1 MAENDDIKFVKENSI
16 ASKPITKKDLEK
28 PELVIGF
35 MKNEKGSD
43 YDPSQKEG
51 NILTIKKRGDVYDF
65 YRGDELR
72 PSSAGI
78 DADEVLRV
86 LNNRTAG
93 YTYLATS
100 RKDPKLAR
108 WIDIDDEDIYTN
120 RLRSDADP
128 TRPLEFIGEERKPV
142 ASLSDKIKNKSLTVR
157 EAIDNAG
164 VSLVTKGGEPTA
176 LAKNIEAAGM
186 SLDAPW
192 DDIKSNNFLIKLN
205 EVGTEA
211 NFTSLLKVENRVK
224 QAASVADV
232 PYPYVTVFGA
242 GSKSVDIQVDGKPLE
257 KARQARRKGKPTA
270 IPGAVDAVPALV
282 RGLNAIPDE
291 QTRAAVAFNILVPL
305 RPIEVSNIGIDDID
319 FETGKFKEA
328 WRRGNKI
335 RNDIELPEVAL
346 ELLRDARDTAIAN
359 GQDKIFDT
367 TTEKLT
373 KGTKVPGGIADQ
385 FKAFR
390 SIMGRDFKGS
400 SDIRKI
406 VPSLMVGEL
415 QAGIEVSTIMG
426 HATTDEMM
434 GSLKKMTASSYIS
447 PIITSEGSAAKQA
460 LRGYHNMMSEVL
472 QLTSLNE
479 LPATMGFSAKNL
491 TSVGAPKLSVVPK
504 NSDITPTPDK
514 QTVGTLTDAD
524 LGLFEDIKAERSEK
538 LQLSATKAKKERLEL
553 QAQMGDLDEQA
564 IRAKVRREDELKRI
578 RADERAK
585 LAGPSI
591 ENPEPSS
598 LEDLS
603 PELQEKLNRGGFDI
617 SKFLGKTAKAIG
629 IGAALET
636 ARQFI
641 EEPVATAA
649 ELGKEVLL
657 ERGLGAGPGAAVS
670 MIMQPT
676 ELASGELTPED
687 RAMAEVQR
695 DTGFVNIDRGPEA
708 APINQDQGFL
718 SR

>member
-142 ASLSDKIKNKSLTVR
+142 ASLSDKIKNKSLTVG
-157 EAIDNAG
+157 EALDIRKVPA
-164 VSLVTKGGEPTA
+164 A
-176 LAKNIEAAGM
+176 LRKNIEAAGLTM
-186 SLDAPW
+186 DSPW
-192 DDIKSNNFLIKLN
+192 DSIKDTDFLTKLN
-205 EVGTEA
+205 EVGSES
-211 NFTSLLKVENRVK
+211 NFTSLNTIENELKA
-224 QAASVADV
+224 AASAADTPF
-232 PYPYVTVFGA
+232 PYTTVFGA
-242 GSKSVDIQVDGKPLE
+242 EGKARKGLGLE
-257 KARQARRKGKPTA
+257 KAKQARRTKAFKG
-270 IPGAVDAVPALV
+270 VPEAKQSLKALTE
-282 RGLNAIPDE
+282 GIAAIPDP
-291 QTRAAVAFNILVPL
+291 QTRAAVAFNALVPL
-305 RPIEVSNIGIDDID
+305 RPGEVAGIKIDDID
-319 FETGKFKEA
+319 FETGSFKDA
-328 WRRGNKI
+328 YRRVNKI
-335 RNDIELPEVAL
+335 RNELDLPEVAL
-346 ELLRDARDTAIAN
+346 EILRDAADVARQEGRDTVFN
-359 GQDKIFDT
+359 T
-367 TTEKLT
+367 TTT
-373 KGTKVPGGIADQ
+373 KMTKAINIEGGISDR
-385 FKAFR
+385 FKPFEKD
-390 SIMGRDFKGS
+390 MGRPLQGA

-406 VPSLMVGEL
+406 IPSIIANELGYGEE
-415 QAGIEVSTIMG
+415 ASVIMG
-426 HATTDEMM
+426 HKSFDDTVDGMKSITR
-434 GSLKKMTASSYIS
+434 KHYASQ
-447 PIITSEGSAAKQA
+447 IITGEGTTAKQA
-460 LRGYHNMMSEVL
+460 LRALQNMYGEVL
-472 QLTSLNE
+472 GLSTLNE
-479 LPATMGFSAKNL
+479 LPASMGVQAKGL
-491 TSVGAPKLSVVPK
+491 TIEGAPKLAVIPK
-504 NSDITPTPDK
+504 GAEIVGT
-514 QTVGTLTDAD
+514 QVQGTLTDAD
-524 LGLFEDIKAERSEK
+524 LDLIEDVREARSQELKLAATTAEK
-538 LQLSATKAKKERLEL
+538 QRLEL
-553 QAQMGDLDEQA
+553 ETQMGDLDEQA
-564 IRAKVRREDELKRI
+564 IRSKEQRRLKAEQI
-578 RADERAK
+578 RKEERAK

-617 SKFLGKTAKAIG
+617 SKFLGRTAKAIG
-629 IGAALET
+629 IGTAIET

-641 EEPVATAA
+641 EKPVATAA
-649 ELGKEVLL
+649 ELTKEILL
-657 ERGLGAGPGAAVS
+657 ERGLGAGPGATVS

-708 APINQDQGFL
+708 ASINQDQGFL